1 MSVRSIKTG
10 MSALS
15 LAVHF
20 KPIDP
25 LKAAQAAGLAQDAN
39 PNSQASANKRADELY
54 RQLEFEILDTCLAD
68 LRTAI
73 PRTYRDR
80 CWPIVKELHE
90 SARKVGYV
98 DSTLRK
104 LRAHTASGKF
114 LQQLAPRA
122 KPPYMQ
128 YTTAFRTVRGKEYD
142 DRFIK
147 LSCEQSTAMLE
158 AMIRAKAAEQE
169 YLLTSVL
176 W

>member
-1 MSVRSIKTG
+1 MSVTSTKTG

-25 LKAAQAAGLAQDAN
+25 LKAAQAAGLAQDAD
-39 PNSQASANKRADELY
+39 PNAQPSANKRADGLY
-54 RQLEFEILDTCLAD
+54 GNLEFEIPDTRLAD

-90 SARKVGYV
+90 SARKVGHV

-104 LRAHTASGKF
+104 LRAHKASGTF
-114 LQQLAPRA
+114 PEQLAPRA

-128 YTTAFRTVRGKEYD
+128 YTTAFRTVRG
-142 DRFIK
+142 
-147 LSCEQSTAMLE
+147 
-158 AMIRAKAAEQE
+158 
-169 YLLTSVL
+169 
-176 W
+176 